1 MKKVLIIEGSPR
13 LNGNS
18 CTLSE
23 KFGRG
28 AEESGCSIEVIHLAL
43 REIAG
48 CLGCNYCQQNNGVC
62 VQKDDMMEIREK
74 MTAADVIVLVSP
86 IYFYSMT
93 GQMKTMLDRAYA
105 FFTQLAGKTFYYII
119 TCAAPEESF
128 TETMLASLR
137 GFTCCV
143 PDSVEGGVVL
153 GLGAKE
159 SGDIFLSPAMEQA
172 YEMGRRVSENDT

>member
-1 MKKVLIIEGSPR
+1 
-13 LNGNS
+13 
-18 CTLSE
+18 
-23 KFGRG
+23 
-28 AEESGCSIEVIHLAL
+28 
-43 REIAG
+43 
-48 CLGCNYCQQNNGVC
+48 
-62 VQKDDMMEIREK
+62 MMEIREK

-159 SGDIFLSPAMEQA
+159 SGDIFLSPAMDQA

>member
-1 MKKVLIIEGSPR
+1 MAEAQRSPA
-13 LNGNS
+13 G
-18 CTLSE
+18 
-23 KFGRG
+23 
-28 AEESGCSIEVIHLAL
+28 SIEVIHLAL

-128 TETMLASLR
+128 SETMLASLR

-143 PDSVEGGVVL
+143 PDSVEDGVVL